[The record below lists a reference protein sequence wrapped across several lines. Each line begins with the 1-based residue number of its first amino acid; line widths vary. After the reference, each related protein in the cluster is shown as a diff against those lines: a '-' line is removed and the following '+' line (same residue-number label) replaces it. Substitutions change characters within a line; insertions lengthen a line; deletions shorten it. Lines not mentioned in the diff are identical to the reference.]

1 MQADPLRVSQIVA
14 NLLTNAAKYT
24 DPGGHIR
31 LLAALDADDVVI
43 EVGDNGIGIAPES
56 LPAVFDMFTQL
67 RGSDDRTAGGLGI
80 GLALTRGLVELHG
93 GSIVVRSEGSGRGS
107 VFTVR
112 LPRGEAPERV
122 APAGDGVEPRAAS
135 ARRILVADDNRDA
148 AESLAA
154 LLELEGHEVTLAYD
168 GADALAAY
176 ERVHPQICLLDIG
189 MPLRTGNEVA
199 AEIRARHNGNGP
211 TLVAITGWGQ
221 DADRSQAL
229 AAGFD
234 HHLTKP
240 VDPAQLLRLI
250 GEARI
255 PGELARA

>member
-24 DPGGHIR
+24 NPQGR
-31 LLAALDADDVVI
+31 LRLVAALDADDVVI
-43 EVGDNGIGIAPES
+43 EVSDNGIGIPPES

-67 RGSDDRTAGGLGI
+67 RGSDDRAGGLGI

-93 GSIVVRSEGSGRGS
+93 GTISVRRDGVGRGS
-107 VFTVR
+107 AFTVR
-112 LPRGEAPERV
+112 LPRGDAPEP
-122 APAGDGVEPRAAS
+122 APAPADGLEPRAVP

-168 GADALAAY
+168 GAEALQAW
-176 ERVHPQICLLDIG
+176 ERMRPDICLLDIG

-199 AEIRARHNGNGP
+199 AEIRSREDGRAP

-221 DADRSQAL
+221 DADRSLAL
-229 AAGFD
+229 ASGFD
-234 HHLTKP
+234 HHMTKP
-240 VDPAQLLRLI
+240 VDPAQLLQLI
-250 GEARI
+250 GQAR
-255 PGELARA
+255 PEQVARA